1 MGDRERGDRWHVC
14 KKKREQKKRGQQRRW
29 RRRKSEFLSRR
40 RLASSNRSLL
50 ASSPS
55 LRSFSEPAMP
65 SPKRLKPQ
73 KNPVQAEMQAEKPF
87 LSSRC
92 KGAASAVADRFEPSR
107 VEPRLSPLF
116 LPKSQYLSCQRCCAI
131 AAFANSFLPVVCHLW
146 ELRRKKKSFSGKQDA
161 AGREKKRSR
170 PREGVMSVFSSS
182 PSFYF
187 SSRFF
192 AFLFVKAQKI
202 PSDRRW
208 PTH

>member
-1 MGDRERGDRWHVC
+1 MDVC
-14 KKKREQKKRGQQRRW
+14 KKKSRAEEKRAAEAVAAKKERV
-29 RRRKSEFLSRR
+29 SLSPSANCR
-40 RLASSNRSLL
+40 RLFLHRTDPSSPRRPPSAPYPLPSDSNRKKI
-50 ASSPS
+50 P
-55 LRSFSEPAMP
+55 F
-65 SPKRLKPQ
+65 
-73 KNPVQAEMQAEKPF
+73 QAEIQADETVSFKQVQG
-87 LSSRC
+87 
-92 KGAASAVADRFEPSR
+92 GAHRAVADQYSNRPESNLDCP
-107 VEPRLSPLF
+107 PWF

-146 ELRRKKKSFSGKQDA
+146 ELRRKQKSFSGKQDA
-161 AGREKKRSR
+161 AGRGKKRSR

>member
-1 MGDRERGDRWHVC
+1 MAAKKERV
-14 KKKREQKKRGQQRRW
+14 
-29 RRRKSEFLSRR
+29 
-40 RLASSNRSLL
+40 SL
-50 ASSPS
+50 SPS
-55 LRSFSEPAMP
+55 ASFIEPIPPRLVALRSFSEPAMP

-161 AGREKKRSR
+161 AGRRKKTQSSSR
-170 PREGVMSVFSSS
+170 GRHVCFLLQSVFLFLESVFRL
-182 PSFYF
+182 SF
-187 SSRFF
+187 R
-192 AFLFVKAQKI
+192 
-202 PSDRRW
+202 
-208 PTH
+208 

>member
-73 KNPVQAEMQAEKPF
+73 KIPVQTEIQAEKLF

-161 AGREKKRSR
+161 AGRGKKTQSSSR
-170 PREGVMSVFSSS
+170 GRHVCFLLQSVFLFLESVFRL
-182 PSFYF
+182 SF
-187 SSRFF
+187 R
-192 AFLFVKAQKI
+192 
-202 PSDRRW
+202 
-208 PTH
+208 